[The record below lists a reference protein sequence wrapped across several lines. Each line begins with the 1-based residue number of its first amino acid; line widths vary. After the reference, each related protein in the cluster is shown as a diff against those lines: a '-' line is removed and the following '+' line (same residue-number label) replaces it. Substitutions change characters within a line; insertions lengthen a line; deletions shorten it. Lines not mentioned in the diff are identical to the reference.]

1 MFEGFLLATL
11 LLVRGVVRGLQRHGE
26 ERDRWAFLAQ
36 RIDEVNQRRLVFLPA
51 GLSRVE
57 GESREDD
64 DPGGRGSG
72 PGG

>member
-11 LLVRGVVRGLQRHGE
+11 LLVRGVVRALQRHGE

-51 GLSRVE
+51 GPARVE
-57 GESREDD
+57 VDGSEDD
-64 DPGGRGSG
+64 DPVGRASG